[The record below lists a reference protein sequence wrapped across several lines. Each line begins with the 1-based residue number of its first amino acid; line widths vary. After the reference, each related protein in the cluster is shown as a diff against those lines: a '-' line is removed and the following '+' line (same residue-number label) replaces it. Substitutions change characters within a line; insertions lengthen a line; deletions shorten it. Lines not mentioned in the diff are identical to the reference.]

1 MQTSTILL
9 IVVAVLVVASAGWFL
24 YHLQRSTQLRRR
36 FGPEY
41 ERTLSEA
48 GDRRTAESDLVRRA
62 KRLERLEIRPL
73 SPAER
78 EKFLVEWR
86 STQVLF
92 VVDDPV
98 SAVYDANRLV
108 NDIMT
113 SRGYTSTNTSER
125 MENISAAYPRA
136 VSSYREACG
145 ILEDY
150 QDGRASRESLRRAL
164 VSYRTLFDELLGESR
179 EEYRRVRVS

>member
-62 KRLERLEIRPL
+62 KRLERLEVRPL

-78 EKFLVEWR
+78 ERFLVEWR

-92 VVDDPV
+92 VDDPAL
-98 SAVYDANRLV
+98 AVFEANRLV

-113 SRGYTSTNTSER
+113 SSGYASTNASER

-136 VSSYREACG
+136 FSSYREACG

-150 QDGRASRESLRRAL
+150 QGGRASTESLRRTL
-164 VSYRTLFDELLGESR
+164 VSYRALFDELLGESR

>member
-9 IVVAVLVVASAGWFL
+9 IVVAVLVVAAAGWFL

-62 KRLERLEIRPL
+62 KRLERLEVRPL

-78 EKFLVEWR
+78 ERFLVEWR
-86 STQVLF
+86 STQALF
-92 VVDDPV
+92 VDDPAL
-98 SAVYDANRLV
+98 AVFEANRLV

-113 SRGYTSTNTSER
+113 SRGYTSTNASER

-136 VSSYREACG
+136 CQQLPGGLRDSGRLSGRQG
-145 ILEDY
+145 IHGEP
-150 QDGRASRESLRRAL
+150 ASRAGQLSSTFR
-164 VSYRTLFDELLGESR
+164 
-179 EEYRRVRVS
+179 

>member
-9 IVVAVLVVASAGWFL
+9 IVVAVLVVAAAGWFL

-41 ERTLSEA
+41 ERTLSEV

-62 KRLERLEIRPL
+62 KRLERLEVRPL

-78 EKFLVEWR
+78 ERFLEEWR
-86 STQVLF
+86 STQALF
-92 VVDDPV
+92 VDDPAL
-98 SAVYDANRLV
+98 AVYEANRLL

-113 SRGYTSTNTSER
+113 ARGYTSTNASER
-125 MENISAAYPRA
+125 MENISAAYPRV
-136 VSSYREACG
+136 VSSYREASG

-150 QDGRASRESLRRAL
+150 QGGRASTESLRRAL
-164 VSYRTLFDELLGESR
+164 VSYRELFDELLGGSR
-179 EEYRRVRVS
+179 EEHRRVRVS